1 MADNDPNFDL
11 SDEPTG
17 SSFPWKIVLGV
28 LVVAL
33 IIAFWVWYGTSGQKT
48 DPQVAVLEAQLTTDS
63 AALEAQ
69 KDKVMQLTQQ
79 LASMK
84 QAILEKQV
92 KDPKKAV
99 ADYNKLAA
107 EQRADREQ
115 YKTMANQY
123 NEKVAKLHD
132 LQP

>member
-1 MADNDPNFDL
+1 MADNDSHFDL
-11 SDEPTG
+11 SGEPTG
-17 SSFPWKIVLGV
+17 KSFPWKIILGV
-28 LVVAL
+28 LVVTL
-33 IIAFWVWYGTSGQKT
+33 IVAFWIWYGTSGQKSNA
-48 DPQVAVLEAQLTTDS
+48 QVTALEAQLDTDS
-63 AALEAQ
+63 AALAAQ

-79 LASMK
+79 LESMK
-84 QAILEKQV
+84 QAILAKQV
-92 KDPKKAV
+92 SDPKKAV

-123 NEKVAKLHD
+123 NEKVAKLHE